1 MKQNTLPALEQFARP
16 QVERRLVAVIDVGT
30 TAIRMVVAEVCSN
43 GQIRKLDSAIKAVPL
58 GKDTFLQ
65 GRIHKHRIE
74 ECVRILLSYREKMLE
89 YGIDSADAVKVY
101 ATSSVREAEN
111 KLEFLDRIF
120 IGTGL
125 TVHVLDEAEVQ
136 RTIFQSVQPL
146 LQQEPNFWTHQTV
159 VVEVGG
165 GTTELVV
172 LKGQEVVF
180 SQGYRLGSYRLR
192 ETLESYQ
199 TSDTKLRQIMEIEI
213 QRVVERIPSHLDPNL
228 PVKIVALGGDIR
240 LAADELMPEWDQK
253 NLSRLPLASLYN
265 LAHKL
270 MDQNVDEIAQDYHLS
285 SPDAESIGPALLA
298 YHHLGRVLGLKELYV
313 SKANL
318 RDGLLMEVAT
328 GNLWNDALKA
338 QIRKSAIALGRKFGF
353 DEAYAVQ
360 VCETCTSL
368 FAQLKKYHNLGDHAE
383 LMLMVAALL
392 HEVGMSI
399 AVASYHKHSM
409 YMIMASDLFGMS
421 KTDLHLVALVA
432 RYHRRSAP
440 KPSHTPFVT
449 LTRDDRIT
457 VIKLAALLRIAIALN
472 ASRQTRKQE
481 FVCKKEKNRMII
493 RVSDRDDISLE
504 QISIRQNGQ
513 LFEQVFGLP
522 VTLRVARSE

>member
-1 MKQNTLPALEQFARP
+1 MKQHTLPALEQFAKP
-16 QVERRLVAVIDVGT
+16 QVERRLAAVIDIGT
-30 TAIRMVVAEVCSN
+30 TAIRMVVAEVTSDR
-43 GQIRKLDSAIKAVPL
+43 QIRKLDQAIKAVPL
-58 GKDTFLQ
+58 GKDTFLH

-74 ECVRILLSYREKMLE
+74 ECVRILQGYREKLLE
-89 YGIDSADAVKVY
+89 YGIDSPDSVKVY

-120 IGTGL
+120 IATGL
-125 TVHVLDEAEVQ
+125 SAHVLDEAEVQ
-136 RTIFQSVQPL
+136 RTIFLGILPL
-146 LQQEPNFWTHQTV
+146 LQQEPNFWTNQTV

-172 LKGQEVVF
+172 LNGHEVVY
-180 SQGYRLGSYRLR
+180 SQGFRLGSYRLR
-192 ETLESYQ
+192 ETLESYR

-240 LAADELMPEWDQK
+240 LAADELMPDWGAK

-270 MDQNVDEIAQDYHLS
+270 IDQNVDEISQDYHLS

-328 GNLWNDALKA
+328 GNLWTDALKD

-353 DEAYAVQ
+353 DEAYATQ
-360 VCETCTSL
+360 VCDTCMSL
-368 FAQLKKYHNLGDHAE
+368 FAQLKKYRNLGDHAE
-383 LMLMVAALL
+383 LMLAVAVL

-399 AVASYHKHSM
+399 ATASYHKHSM

-421 KTDLHLVALVA
+421 KSDLHLVALVA

-457 VIKLAALLRIAIALN
+457 VIKLAALLRVAIALN
-472 ASRQTRKQE
+472 ASRHSRKQE
-481 FVCKKEKNRMII
+481 FICRKEKNRMII
-493 RVSDRDDISLE
+493 FLSDRDDISLE
-504 QISIRQNGQ
+504 QISIRLNGQ

-522 VTLRVARSE
+522 VTLRVARES